1 MSEIEAFLN
10 VKIKNLNKKGLF
22 KEEKIILS
30 KQSNIIRTTH
40 NSKIVNL
47 CSNNYLGL
55 ANNKEINEEAIISI
69 KKYGFGMAS
78 VRFICGTHAIHKK
91 LEATISKVSIRIR
104 HKVSKKKIT

>member
-47 CSNNYLGL
+47 CS
-55 ANNKEINEEAIISI
+55 
-69 KKYGFGMAS
+69 
-78 VRFICGTHAIHKK
+78 V
-91 LEATISKVSIRIR
+91 
-104 HKVSKKKIT
+104 

>member
-30 KQSNIIRTTH
+30 RQSNIIRTTH

-55 ANNKEINEEAIISI
+55 SNNKEINDEAIISI

-78 VRFICGTHAIHKK
+78 VRFICGTQDIHKK
-91 LEATISKVSIRIR
+91 FLPNLC
-104 HKVSKKKIT
+104 